1 MKIRWAGLGLI
12 GCGLLVA
19 VLFVYL
25 PVHDGP
31 AGFMGRARVSALVFV
46 PLSIVTGLAFVIGGT
61 PVLEAFQARPKSRAQ
76 LTLVLSI
83 LVGSWLLTGVGY
95 WQIKTRWMRPAEPV
109 ILDASPRV
117 PQVPPRPEFKI
128 PKLPAPPN
136 AR

>member
-12 GCGLLVA
+12 ACGLLVA

-31 AGFMGRARVSALVFV
+31 DGFMGRVRVSALMFV

-83 LVGSWLLTGVGY
+83 LQLWVGN
-95 WQIKTRWMRPAEPV
+95 R
-109 ILDASPRV
+109 RV
-117 PQVPPRPEFKI
+117 HYS
-128 PKLPAPPN
+128 
-136 AR
+136 